1 MVVST
6 RGKTIDVGP
15 VAPLVA
21 RIVEAC
27 HPEQIWLFGSRA
39 RGQARPDSDWDLL
52 VVVPDET
59 DDSQFDPL
67 VAWRMSKESGVPADV
82 ILCRVS
88 DLREGRR
95 IPNTLG
101 YEVER
106 DGVLI
111 YER

>member
-1 MVVST
+1 VSVSV
-6 RGKTIDVGP
+6 RDSGIDITP
-15 VAPLVA
+15 LAPLLT

-27 HPEQIWLFGSRA
+27 RPEEVWLFGSRA

-59 DDSQFDPL
+59 DDSQLDPL
-67 VAWRMSKESGVPADV
+67 VAWKMCNGTGVPADV
-82 ILCRVS
+82 ILCRVPE
-88 DLREGRR
+88 LREDRR